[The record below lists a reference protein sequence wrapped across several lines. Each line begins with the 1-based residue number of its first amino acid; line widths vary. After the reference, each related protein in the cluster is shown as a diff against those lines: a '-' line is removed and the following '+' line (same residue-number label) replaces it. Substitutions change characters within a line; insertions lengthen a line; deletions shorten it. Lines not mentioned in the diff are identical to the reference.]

1 MPIVFHSKSREFHIF
16 NKEISYIIEI
26 MENNELGNLYY
37 GKRLKDQESFSYLH
51 QEEARPLAAL
61 AGETPSKLC
70 LQYARQEYPTYGKG
84 DYRYGAFIIEQ
95 QNGSKITKFEYV
107 SHAIYAGKKEI
118 KPLPSTY
125 VEQKEEATSIEIIL
139 YDKVIDTELILTYT
153 IFEDRPVITRNTR
166 FVNKSDQ
173 GLTIQSAMSACIDFP
188 DQEYEMLH
196 LSGAWARERHV
207 KTRKLEQGIQSV
219 YSMRG
224 ASSAE
229 HNPFLAIKRA
239 GTTEDF
245 GEIFGF
251 SLVYSGSF
259 LGQVEVCSHNTTRII
274 MGIHP
279 DNFTWVLNGGQDFQ
293 TPELV
298 MVYSDSGMN
307 KMSQTYHELYRTRLV
322 RGYWRDKERPVLL
335 NNWEATYMDF
345 TEESIIQLAR
355 KAKDIGVELFVLDD
369 GWFGTRDD
377 DTQGLGDWYVNLN
390 KLPDG
395 ISGLSRKVEELGLK
409 FGLWIEPEMVN
420 KNSELYRAHPDWILS
435 TPDRFESPSRYQH
448 VLDYSRPEVV
458 DAIFSMLNQLLSTS
472 KISYIKWDMN
482 RYITECYSRAASS
495 EEQGMVMHKYIMGVY
510 DLYSRLLDQ
519 YPELLFESCSS
530 GGARFDP
537 GMLHYSPQVW
547 CSDNTDA
554 VERQK
559 IQYGTSMVYPLST
572 MGAHVSAVPN
582 HQVNRITPLN
592 TRGNVAYFGAFGY
605 ELDLN
610 LLSNEEQEEVK
621 EQIIQ
626 YKKYRKLIHQGRFYR
641 IESPF
646 EQEDTAWIVVSEDKK
661 EAIAVYFFNLHHANV
676 GWLRFRLKGLDAE
689 KQYVLSLN
697 DKEVSMSGSEL
708 MYAGIPLDRNKEGKK
723 YGDFSSLLFYIRE
736 EE

>member
-188 DQEYEMLH
+188 EQEYEMLH

-482 RYITECYSRAASS
+482 RYITECYSKAASS

-537 GMLHYSPQVW
+537 GMLYYSPQVW

-559 IQYGTSMVYPLST
+559 IQYGTSMVYPVST

-661 EAIAVYFFNLHHANV
+661 EAIAVYFFHLHHANV

>member
-173 GLTIQSAMSACIDFP
+173 ELTIQSAMSACIDFP

-355 KAKDIGVELFVLDD
+355 RAKDIGVELFVLDD

-482 RYITECYSRAASS
+482 RYITECYSRA
-495 EEQGMVMHKYIMGVY
+495 
-510 DLYSRLLDQ
+510 
-519 YPELLFESCSS
+519 
-530 GGARFDP
+530 
-537 GMLHYSPQVW
+537 
-547 CSDNTDA
+547 
-554 VERQK
+554 
-559 IQYGTSMVYPLST
+559 
-572 MGAHVSAVPN
+572 
-582 HQVNRITPLN
+582 
-592 TRGNVAYFGAFGY
+592 
-605 ELDLN
+605 
-610 LLSNEEQEEVK
+610 
-621 EQIIQ
+621 
-626 YKKYRKLIHQGRFYR
+626 
-641 IESPF
+641 
-646 EQEDTAWIVVSEDKK
+646 
-661 EAIAVYFFNLHHANV
+661 
-676 GWLRFRLKGLDAE
+676 
-689 KQYVLSLN
+689 
-697 DKEVSMSGSEL
+697 
-708 MYAGIPLDRNKEGKK
+708 
-723 YGDFSSLLFYIRE
+723 
-736 EE
+736 

>member
-84 DYRYGAFIIEQ
+84 DYRYGAFIIKQ

-125 VEQKEEATSIEIIL
+125 VEQEEEAISIEIIL

-279 DNFTWVLNGGQDFQ
+279 DNFSWVLNGGQDFQ

-298 MVYSDSGMN
+298 MVYSDCGMN

-345 TEESIIQLAR
+345 TEESIIQLAK

-458 DAIFSMLNQLLSTS
+458 DAIFNMLNQLLSTS

-537 GMLHYSPQVW
+537 GMLYYSPQVW

-559 IQYGTSMVYPLST
+559 IQYGTSMVYPVST

-610 LLSNEEQEEVK
+610 LLSDEEQEEVK

-661 EAIAVYFFNLHHANV
+661 EAIAVYFFHLHHANV

-697 DKEVSMSGSEL
+697 DKKVSMSGSEL
-708 MYAGIPLDRNKEGKK
+708 MYAGIPLDKNKEGKK

-736 EE
+736 EK